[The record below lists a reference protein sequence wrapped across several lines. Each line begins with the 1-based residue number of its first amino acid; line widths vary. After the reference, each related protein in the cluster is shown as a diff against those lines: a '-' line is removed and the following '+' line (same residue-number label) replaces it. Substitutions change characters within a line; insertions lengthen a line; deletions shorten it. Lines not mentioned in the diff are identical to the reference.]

1 MQTFQSTQTDV
12 RVQLSRESVLFILL
26 CVHWTQVGSPAAN
39 VFSFWGISLST
50 SQPLLALSTIVVS
63 YWQPSSRCEIGSLFQ
78 DIIKITCFDNWPLM
92 NAVLW
97 ESMSRV
103 KVCLTVWRPAAANVR
118 TEFVNKDGQ
127 TAFILPVS
135 SFCQDEKGSWEPLPL
150 RRQREGSKGVPDLPA
165 MQVIAQR
172 QLTLT
177 THNSDVDDC

>member
-1 MQTFQSTQTDV
+1 
-12 RVQLSRESVLFILL
+12 
-26 CVHWTQVGSPAAN
+26 
-39 VFSFWGISLST
+39 
-50 SQPLLALSTIVVS
+50 
-63 YWQPSSRCEIGSLFQ
+63 
-78 DIIKITCFDNWPLM
+78 M
-92 NAVLW
+92 NAALW
-97 ESMSRV
+97 EPMSPV

-135 SFCQDEKGSWEPLPL
+135 SFCQDTKGSWEPLPP

-177 THNSDVDDC
+177 THNSDVDER